1 MPAETHSS
9 GDDSVHLPDSIGHFK
24 QKLSF
29 KTEYAPSRV
38 TKYVSERSGL
48 QVFVADRKGP
58 KHLIFMGSKN
68 YHWKGLLDK
77 LASRA
82 YSNTNAWT
90 ATDHTAY
97 LLDSIGW
104 DGFAQILPLYLEHVL
119 LPTITNEACTTEVWH
134 VDGEG
139 NDAGVVYSEMQGV
152 QYKSAELM
160 EIAAKRLL
168 YPENVGF
175 RYETGGMMEA
185 LRVLTPERIREFHRA
200 MYQPRNLCVI
210 IIGDVNHA
218 NLLEILEN
226 FEESIKEHIP
236 LWTVLLRDSV
246 QPPPLSETKAEFT
259 DLIGHTALQI
269 LLTYVCGS
277 SASIL
282 ENTIVEKEKL
292 ASVVQWYTENRPK
305 AIIWI
310 NASGVQTEKL
320 EQVERRITEVL
331 EEVVSKPLDM
341 DYLKAC
347 FNREVRQIKF
357 HAEESYSFFSSNI
370 LEDYLFGKRDG
381 STIKAMET
389 LNEYDVLR
397 GWSEEEWRNCLKEY
411 LVDAHHITVFGKPS
425 IEMAKRLKEEETA
438 RLAKRKEDL
447 GPQGLEKLGKVLD
460 DAKAKND
467 ERIPRSYRKV
477 AKLEKETVHYSI
489 NSARQLGDPDGSAI
503 TIALEPEKYSTVIG
517 WLKTLMFQSDIDE
530 NRLKALVSKL
540 LADVPESKRDGQ
552 VMANEVVLAQH
563 LEETNTSLARRVLVR
578 AVYLKRLKK
587 LLEAEPQKVIDRVK
601 AVYSGLFTRDNL
613 RILVTGD
620 VSKIPNPVTAWD
632 TITRELP
639 SDEGKELEPI
649 PLMDTRLSEEGKNP
663 GSIGAVIIPMTT
675 LDTSF
680 SLSTAKGLTSLYDP
694 RLAALTVAISYLE
707 TVEGPLWKAVRGQG
721 FAYGSYFSRDIETG
735 LITYK
740 VYRSP
745 CATKAIAA
753 SQETIQAIAD
763 GSDPVDEH
771 LMEAAVSQIVM
782 IFAGEQSTMA
792 AAAMQSFVLGVV
804 RALPLDW
811 TEQILAKVRAV
822 TQEEMKAVMQEILLP
837 LFEVGKS
844 NVVITCAQLL
854 QPEIEKALTEAGY
867 KTQVQTLSHY
877 YEAYGLEGDADEDL
891 EDDEDDEDDE
901 EGGDDDDESGSG
913 EDEDEEMKET

>member
-1 MPAETHSS
+1 MGELTMAY
-9 GDDSVHLPDSIGHFK
+9 F
-24 QKLSF
+24 
-29 KTEYAPSRV
+29 
-38 TKYVSERSGL
+38 
-48 QVFVADRKGP
+48 GP
-58 KHLIFMGSKN
+58 K
-68 YHWKGLLDK
+68 
-77 LASRA
+77 
-82 YSNTNAWT
+82 
-90 ATDHTAY
+90 
-97 LLDSIGW
+97 
-104 DGFAQILPLYLEHVL
+104 
-119 LPTITNEACTTEVWH
+119 
-134 VDGEG
+134 
-139 NDAGVVYSEMQGV
+139 
-152 QYKSAELM
+152 
-160 EIAAKRLL
+160 
-168 YPENVGF
+168 
-175 RYETGGMMEA
+175 
-185 LRVLTPERIREFHRA
+185 
-200 MYQPRNLCVI
+200 
-210 IIGDVNHA
+210 
-218 NLLEILEN
+218 
-226 FEESIKEHIP
+226 
-236 LWTVLLRDSV
+236 
-246 QPPPLSETKAEFT
+246 FT

-370 LEDYLFGKRDG
+370 LEDYLFGNRDG

-425 IEMAKRLKEEETA
+425 IEMATRLKEEETA

-447 GPQGLEKLGKVLD
+447 GPQGLEQLGKVLD

-467 ERIPRSYRKV
+467 ERIPPEVIARWPVPSTESIHFIKSATARAGKARALGIV
-477 AKLEKETVHYSI
+477 DNEAQTIIDQSDKGDHPLFLQFEHVPSNFVHITIHAGTKRLPTELKPLFPIFNEAFFNTQATHEGKKLTFEEVVIELEKETVHYSI

-530 NRLKALVSKL
+530 HRLKALVSKL

-552 VMANEVVLAQH
+552 VMANEVMLAQH

-587 LLEAEPQKVIDRVK
+587 LLEAEPQKVIDWVK

-721 FAYGSYFSRDIETG
+721 FAYGSYFSREIETG

-753 SQETIQAIAD
+753 SQETIRAIAD

-822 TQEEMKAVMQEILLP
+822 TQEEMKAVMREVLLP

-854 QPEIEKALTEAGY
+854 QPVGVSWQIP
-867 KTQVQTLSHY
+867 HH
-877 YEAYGLEGDADEDL
+877 
-891 EDDEDDEDDE
+891 
-901 EGGDDDDESGSG
+901 SGVAFVG
-913 EDEDEEMKET
+913 FC